1 MSYIM
6 PYSMRYA
13 NSSTDSRFGFL
24 AGRHCEG
31 ARRRRVCRHPRPR
44 SSRNDGSDTGRA
56 RAVPRCHQ
64 RRQHRLPGRNHPR
77 TGALIARSPTSRSL
91 ITHPTVIDTLDLV
104 LGDHASTFQ
113 VDLTQLVTIGPGE
126 PAQMIHRD
134 QWSFDRYQF
143 PRGFEAEVAT
153 MWAVTD
159 FTEEMGATRM
169 VVGSHRWEDD
179 PDEVDPALSSPA
191 VMTKGSVL
199 LYTGSIFH
207 GGGANTT
214 KTSRIGMNVG
224 YSLGWLRQEENQYL
238 ACPPEIA
245 RTLPEGLL
253 RLMGYQR
260 GSYPSATWTTCEN
273 HWTGCMTA
281 RRLYRTS
288 TVTAAPLAS
297 DSRRPGATFRPRSPA
312 RLNPIRLS
320 YRTRHWL
327 RVE

>member
-1 MSYIM
+1 M
-6 PYSMRYA
+6 PIAVRTVGSD
-13 NSSTDSRFGFL
+13 STSTDIAKLLNEDGCVVIADLAPRQTMDQIQAELEPYLAATCGGNTDFL
-24 AGRHCEG
+24 G
-31 ARRRRVCRHPRPR
+31 A
-44 SSRNDGSDTGRA
+44 TT
-56 RAVPRCHQ
+56 Q
-64 RRQHRLPGRNHPR
+64 R
-77 TGALIARSPTSRSL
+77 TGALIARSPTARSL
-91 ITHPTVIDTLDLV
+91 ITHPMIIDTLDLV

-134 QWSFDRYQF
+134 QWSFDRFQF

-179 PDEVDPALSSPA
+179 PDDVDPALSSPA

-199 LYTGSIFH
+199 LYTGSVFH

-214 KTSRIGMNVG
+214 MRTRIGMNVG

-260 GSYPSATWTTCEN
+260 GSYAIGYADDMREPLDWLYGSRAFMSDFYDYRRAARKRLKATE
-273 HWTGCMTA
+273 
-281 RRLYRTS
+281 
-288 TVTAAPLAS
+288 
-297 DSRRPGATFRPRSPA
+297 
-312 RLNPIRLS
+312 S
-320 YRTRHWL
+320 YVPPTKS
-327 RVE
+327 

>member
-1 MSYIM
+1 M
-6 PYSMRYA
+6 PKAVRSVGSAASASDIAEVLGQDGCVVVADLASAQTMDRIRAEVEPYLDVTGGG
-13 NSSTDSRFGFL
+13 NTEFL
-24 AGRHCEG
+24 GPTTR
-31 ARRRRVCRHPRPR
+31 
-44 SSRNDGSDTGRA
+44 
-56 RAVPRCHQ
+56 
-64 RRQHRLPGRNHPR
+64 R
-77 TGALIARSPTSRSL
+77 TGALIARSPTARTL
-91 ITHPTVIDTLDLV
+91 ITHPTIIDALDLV

-113 VDLTQLVTIGPGE
+113 IDLTQLVTIGPGE

-179 PDEVDPALSSPA
+179 PDDVDPALSSPA

-207 GGGANTT
+207 GGGANATE
-214 KTSRIGMNVG
+214 TSRIGMNVG

-260 GSYPSATWTTCEN
+260 GSYSIGYVDNMREPLDW
-273 HWTGCMTA
+273 
-281 RRLYRTS
+281 LY
-288 TVTAAPLAS
+288 
-297 DSRRPGATFRPRSPA
+297 DSPA
-312 RLNPIRLS
+312 HISDYYGYRRAARKRLRETGNYVPP
-320 YRTRHWL
+320 
-327 RVE
+327 VEAHSG

>member
-1 MSYIM
+1 MQKAV
-6 PYSMRYA
+6 R
-13 NSSTDSRFGFL
+13 T
-24 AGRHCEG
+24 
-31 ARRRRVCRHPRPR
+31 V
-44 SSRNDGSDTGRA
+44 GSDSSPAQIAEVLSEDGCVVIADLAPLETMDQIRA
-56 RAVPRCHQ
+56 ELD
-64 RRQHRLPGRNHPR
+64 QHLATTSGGNTDFLGESTRR

-91 ITHPTVIDTLDLV
+91 ITHPRIIDTLDLV

-113 VDLTQLVTIGPGE
+113 IDLTQLVTIGPGE

-143 PRGFEAEVAT
+143 PRGFEAEIAT

-169 VVGSHRWEDD
+169 VVGSHRWQDD
-179 PDEVDPALSSPA
+179 PDDVDPALTVPA

-214 KTSRIGMNVG
+214 TTSRIGMNVG

-260 GSYPSATWTTCEN
+260 GSYSIGYADDMREPLDWLYGSPTFMSDFLGYRRAARKRLRE
-273 HWTGCMTA
+273 TA
-281 RRLYRTS
+281 RYVPATG
-288 TVTAAPLAS
+288 
-297 DSRRPGATFRPRSPA
+297 PGT
-312 RLNPIRLS
+312 N
-320 YRTRHWL
+320 
-327 RVE
+327 

>member
-1 MSYIM
+1 M
-6 PYSMRYA
+6 PIAVR
-13 NSSTDSRFGFL
+13 T
-24 AGRHCEG
+24 
-31 ARRRRVCRHPRPR
+31 V
-44 SSRNDGSDTGRA
+44 GSDSSPAEIAEVLNEDGCVVIADLAPPETMDQIRAELEPYLAATGGGNTDFLGATTR
-56 RAVPRCHQ
+56 
-64 RRQHRLPGRNHPR
+64 R
-77 TGALIARSPTSRSL
+77 TGALIARSPTARSL
-91 ITHPTVIDTLDLV
+91 ITHPTIIDTLDLV

-113 VDLTQLVTIGPGE
+113 IDLTQLVTIGPGE

-179 PDEVDPALSSPA
+179 PDDVDPALSSPA

-260 GSYPSATWTTCEN
+260 GSYSIGYVDNMREPLDW
-273 HWTGCMTA
+273 
-281 RRLYRTS
+281 LY
-288 TVTAAPLAS
+288 
-297 DSRRPGATFRPRSPA
+297 DSPA
-312 RLNPIRLS
+312 FISDFYGYRRAARKRLKATGSYVPPDATQLNP
-320 YRTRHWL
+320 T
-327 RVE
+327 

>member
-1 MSYIM
+1 MDQIRAELE
-6 PYSMRYA
+6 PYLAATSGG
-13 NSSTDSRFGFL
+13 NTDFL
-24 AGRHCEG
+24 GETTR
-31 ARRRRVCRHPRPR
+31 
-44 SSRNDGSDTGRA
+44 
-56 RAVPRCHQ
+56 
-64 RRQHRLPGRNHPR
+64 R

-113 VDLTQLVTIGPGE
+113 IDLTQLVTIGPGE
-126 PAQMIHRD
+126 PAQLIHRD

-143 PRGFEAEVAT
+143 PRGFEAEVGT

-199 LYTGSIFH
+199 LYTGSVFH

-260 GSYPSATWTTCEN
+260 GSYAIGYVDDLREPLDW
-273 HWTGCMTA
+273 
-281 RRLYRTS
+281 LY
-288 TVTAAPLAS
+288 
-297 DSRRPGATFRPRSPA
+297 GSPA
-312 RLNPIRLS
+312 FISDFHS
-320 YRTRHWL
+320 YRRAARKRLKATGSY
-327 RVE
+327 VPPTESDTG

>member
-1 MSYIM
+1 M
-6 PYSMRYA
+6 PIAIRTVGSG
-13 NSSTDSRFGFL
+13 SSPAEVAKVLDDDGCVVIADLATPETMDQIRAELEPHIAATDGGNTDFL
-24 AGRHCEG
+24 GETTH
-31 ARRRRVCRHPRPR
+31 
-44 SSRNDGSDTGRA
+44 
-56 RAVPRCHQ
+56 
-64 RRQHRLPGRNHPR
+64 R

-91 ITHPTVIDTLDLV
+91 ITHPTIIDALDLV

-113 VDLTQLVTIGPGE
+113 IDLTQLVTIGPGA

-134 QWSFDRYQF
+134 QWSFDRFQF

-159 FTEEMGATRM
+159 FTEETGATRM

-179 PDEVDPALSSPA
+179 PDDVDAALSSPA

-199 LYTGSIFH
+199 MYTGSVFH
-207 GGGANTT
+207 GGGANIAT
-214 KTSRIGMNVG
+214 TSRIGMNVG

-260 GSYPSATWTTCEN
+260 GSYSIGYVDNMREPLDWLYDRTEHISDFYGYRRAARKRLRATGSYVPANGPS
-273 HWTGCMTA
+273 
-281 RRLYRTS
+281 TS
-288 TVTAAPLAS
+288 
-297 DSRRPGATFRPRSPA
+297 
-312 RLNPIRLS
+312 
-320 YRTRHWL
+320 
-327 RVE
+327 

>member
-1 MSYIM
+1 M
-6 PYSMRYA
+6 PIAVR
-13 NSSTDSRFGFL
+13 T
-24 AGRHCEG
+24 
-31 ARRRRVCRHPRPR
+31 V
-44 SSRNDGSDTGRA
+44 GSDSSPAEIADVLNEDGCVVVADLASPQVMDQIRA
-56 RAVPRCHQ
+56 ELK
-64 RRQHRLPGRNHPR
+64 QHLATTSGGNTDFLGESTRR
-77 TGALIARSPTSRSL
+77 TGALIARSPSARPL
-91 ITHPTVIDTLDLV
+91 ITHRTIIDTLDLV

-113 VDLTQLVTIGPGE
+113 IDLTQLVTIGPGE

-134 QWSFDRYQF
+134 QWAFDRYQF

-169 VVGSHRWEDD
+169 VVGSHRWEAD
-179 PDEVDPALSSPA
+179 PDHVDHALTVPA

-214 KTSRIGMNVG
+214 KTSRIGMNIG

-260 GSYPSATWTTCEN
+260 GSYSIGYVDDLREPLDW
-273 HWTGCMTA
+273 
-281 RRLYRTS
+281 LY
-288 TVTAAPLAS
+288 
-297 DSRRPGATFRPRSPA
+297 DSPA
-312 RLNPIRLS
+312 FISDFYGYRRVARKRLRETASYVPPTAQLNPR
-320 YRTRHWL
+320 
-327 RVE
+327 

>member
-1 MSYIM
+1 M
-6 PYSMRYA
+6 PKAVRTVGSK
-13 NSSTDSRFGFL
+13 SSPPDIAEVLREDGCVVIADLATPATMDRIRTEIEPYLDATGGGNTDFL
-24 AGRHCEG
+24 GEATR
-31 ARRRRVCRHPRPR
+31 
-44 SSRNDGSDTGRA
+44 
-56 RAVPRCHQ
+56 
-64 RRQHRLPGRNHPR
+64 R
-77 TGALIARSPTSRSL
+77 TGALIARSATARTL
-91 ITHPTVIDTLDLV
+91 ITNPTIIDTLDLV

-113 VDLTQLVTIGPGE
+113 IDLTQLVTIGPGE

-134 QWSFDRYQF
+134 QWSFDRFPF

-159 FTEEMGATRM
+159 FTEESGATRM

-179 PDEVDPALSSPA
+179 PDDVDPALSCPA

-214 KTSRIGMNVG
+214 KASRIGMNIG

-238 ACPPEIA
+238 ACSPEIA

-260 GSYPSATWTTCEN
+260 GSYSIGYVDNMREPLDWLYGSTAHISDFYGYRRAARKRLKATESY
-273 HWTGCMTA
+273 A
-281 RRLYRTS
+281 P
-288 TVTAAPLAS
+288 VEAAQ
-297 DSRRPGATFRPRSPA
+297 PG
-312 RLNPIRLS
+312 
-320 YRTRHWL
+320 
-327 RVE
+327 

>member
-1 MSYIM
+1 M
-6 PYSMRYA
+6 PKAVR
-13 NSSTDSRFGFL
+13 T
-24 AGRHCEG
+24 
-31 ARRRRVCRHPRPR
+31 V
-44 SSRNDGSDTGRA
+44 GSDSSPADIAQVLREDGCVVIADLASAETMDQIRA
-56 RAVPRCHQ
+56 ELDQHLAITSGGNTDFLGAPPR
-64 RRQHRLPGRNHPR
+64 R
-77 TGALIARSPTSRSL
+77 TGALIARSPTARSL
-91 ITHPTVIDTLDLV
+91 ITHPTILDTLDLV

-134 QWSFDRYQF
+134 QWSFDRYPF
-143 PRGFEAEVAT
+143 PTGFEAEVAT

-169 VVGSHRWEDD
+169 VVGSHRWEED
-179 PDEVDPALSSPA
+179 PDDVDPALSSPA

-214 KTSRIGMNVG
+214 KASRIGMNVG

-260 GSYPSATWTTCEN
+260 GSYSIGYVDNMREPLDWLYDHSA
-273 HWTGCMTA
+273 HISDYYGYRRAARKRLKATGSYVPATG
-281 RRLYRTS
+281 
-288 TVTAAPLAS
+288 
-297 DSRRPGATFRPRSPA
+297 PGT
-312 RLNPIRLS
+312 N
-320 YRTRHWL
+320 
-327 RVE
+327 